1 MENYRKAGVVEQ
13 PCACPFTE
21 LRSDT
26 PEVRVRDGS
35 KIRNL
40 MKFALSQMVGKQQTQ
55 NSGAA
60 EEVDVSGEPSG
71 HPEKSGEPAGRL
83 ETSGEPPEHPE
94 TSGEPAENLCRQI
107 VFTGAGPSVA
117 KTITCVEILKRRVRG
132 LHQCTRLLYR
142 TVQEIWEPLEPDAG
156 LDNLTVSRNI
166 PGIWVLLSRDPL
178 DSNLP
183 GYQAP
188 GSFDA
193 LWAQACKEEAQAQ
206 RHQQKRKRGGGG
218 RGGGPGRGTGRG
230 KDQRKRTGHSKDGR
244 KTPGQE

>member
-13 PCACPFTE
+13 PCPCPFTN
-21 LRSDT
+21 LQANT

-40 MKFALSQMVGKQQTQ
+40 MKFALSRMESKAPVESGGAPEEPDQ
-55 NSGAA
+55 N
-60 EEVDVSGEPSG
+60 
-71 HPEKSGEPAGRL
+71 
-83 ETSGEPPEHPE
+83 PPL
-94 TSGEPAENLCRQI
+94 SVENLCRQI
-107 VFTGAGPSVA
+107 VFTGVGPSVA
-117 KTITCVEILKRRVRG
+117 KAITCVEILKRRVRG

-142 TVQEIWEPLEPDAG
+142 TVQEKWEPLEPEAG
-156 LDNLTVSRNI
+156 LDSLTVSRNV

-178 DSNLP
+178 DTNQP

-193 LWAQACKEEAQAQ
+193 LWAQAIKGELEGQ

-218 RGGGPGRGTGRG
+218 GGRGGGPGGGAGRG
-230 KDQRKRTGHSKDGR
+230 KGPRKQMGHPREVWRRAAMFANPTRQTSRYGAVEVPDGVL
-244 KTPGQE
+244 